1 WGIDAVEGTGG
12 EDHGARAR
20 APGERPVIERFGDR
34 GGRLR
39 VVGQHHVDPGLVA
52 LVGTEL
58 LLELGE
64 KIGLGRLAT
73 TAGAEGRTDERRHRN
88 DVVHREARPC
98 DAVRTPKTVGPVRR
112 RPRTAGAAGGMGRPC
127 PPYLS
132 TRSWACCVTNAS
144 HSGLGSKC
152 WPLVTSPKALM
163 LGTSATATRA
173 G

>member
-64 KIGLGRLAT
+64 KIGIGRLAT
-73 TAGAEGRTDERRHRN
+73 TAGAEDRPDERRHRN
-88 DVVHREARPC
+88 DVVHREGRLY
-98 DAVRTPKTVGPVRR
+98 DAVRRPIAVDAVRVR
-112 RPRTAGAAGGMGRPC
+112 
-127 PPYLS
+127 L
-132 TRSWACCVTNAS
+132 
-144 HSGLGSKC
+144 
-152 WPLVTSPKALM
+152 
-163 LGTSATATRA
+163 
-173 G
+173 